1 MNRYLLLVVVVIF
14 ASSTFFPYNVSF
26 KNSVVTSGG
35 PVTML
40 ELTEAS
46 DTDVPPE
53 VLEKIIV
60 AYLPV
65 GNSILLNKRY
75 LVNLIKKRVGV
86 VDAVIDD
93 VPVFVQ
99 ARATEVNLEGRQQDI
114 LDSHSLPQ
122 RVIEELSKHY
132 PKDTVFKLK
141 SQTGQLLEHDSYQIS
156 VQVSNKAYPFVRVT
170 FKKSGRT
177 VGYVTLQYD
186 AILIRKVASV
196 NRKVDKGEIIG
207 VNDVKYVEV
216 NVLTLN
222 KVPVFEEDLPLMT
235 DKVFLKDEIL
245 DQRYMKDVP
254 IIVKG
259 QLVKA
264 YSVVGGIM
272 VSTLVQALEHGYVG
286 NVIRLKNLDNGA
298 IITGTVK
305 EDGSVSVLE
314 VK

>member
-1 MNRYLLLVVVVIF
+1 MNRYLLLIVVVLL
-14 ASSTFFPYNVSF
+14 ASSTFFPYNVLF
-26 KNSVVTSGG
+26 KDTVVTSGG

-40 ELTEAS
+40 EMVEAS
-46 DTDVPPE
+46 GTDVPPE

-65 GNSILLNKRY
+65 GNSISLNKRY

-86 VDAVIDD
+86 VDAEIDD
-93 VPVFVQ
+93 VPVFIQ
-99 ARATEVNLEGRQQDI
+99 ARATEVNLEGRQQEI
-114 LDSHSLPQ
+114 LDTQSLPQ
-122 RVIEELSKHY
+122 RVIEELSKYY

-156 VQVSNKAYPFVRVT
+156 VQVLNKAYPFVRVT

-177 VGYVTLQYD
+177 VGYMTLQYD

-286 NVIRLKNLDNGA
+286 NVIKLKNLDNGA

-305 EDGSVSVLE
+305 EDGSVIVLE